1 METELAS
8 HPSDCRPDTLRYRQR
23 AVERVILAMHERLSD
38 PLSLRDMARIALM
51 SPYHFNRVFGQITG
65 IPPSRFLTALRLE
78 TAKRLLLTTNR
89 SVTDICL
96 DVGYNSLGSFIT
108 RFTELVGKSPVNL
121 RRLGSKPVTGLDH
134 VPCQESK
141 TPPLGDTH
149 GTVQGAVRGADSF
162 EGRVFVGLFPAP
174 IPQGHPVACTILSQC
189 GHYIIERVPNG
200 VYHVLVLAL
209 PRGGK
214 AETHLLG
221 DDTLRGHA
229 GPLLVRAGRV
239 AGPTQ
244 VTLRVARVTDPPVL
258 VTLPFLMRGLCPT
271 DPGGPTRQPAVG
283 MAGGDGLEPSERAGV
298 AGGAATN
305 DTQRSLR
312 VGEYQLMAG
321 T

>member
-23 AVERVILAMHERLSD
+23 AVERVILAMHERLSE
-38 PLSLRDMARIALM
+38 PMSLRDMARIALM

-78 TAKRLLLTTNR
+78 AAKRLLLTTNR

-108 RFTELVGKSPVNL
+108 RFTHLVGKSPVNL
-121 RRLGSKPVTGLDH
+121 RRLGGKPVAGLDR
-134 VPCQESK
+134 VPCQDSK
-141 TPPLGDTH
+141 TPPFGDAH

-174 IPQGHPVACTILSQC
+174 IPQGRPLACTILSQC
-189 GHYIIERVPNG
+189 GHYAIERVPNG
-200 VYHVLVLAL
+200 VYYVLVLAL
-209 PRGGK
+209 PRGGR
-214 AETHLLG
+214 AEAHLLG
-221 DDTLRGHA
+221 DDTLRGRA
-229 GPLLVRAGRV
+229 GPLEVRAGRV

-244 VTLRVARVTDPPVL
+244 VSLRVARVTDPPIL

-271 DPGGPTRQPAVG
+271 DPGGPTSQPAAG
-283 MAGGDGLEPSERAGV
+283 MARGDEPEPFEGAGV
-298 AGGAATN
+298 AEGTATS
-305 DTQRSLR
+305 DAQRSLW
-312 VGEYQLMAG
+312 VGEYSLMAG